1 MFSSLSAAGRPALAC
16 LAGAWPVALAAV
28 AACGGDAQAPDEGEP
43 VTAGCQDA
51 TIAAT
56 SSALE
61 GKTTPVA
68 VPPGTCAA
76 SLRNDWRR
84 SGSRVMGGN
93 NSALTLLRRAL
104 GGSAFRC
111 RRAAR
116 PAFRPLCGG
125 AVLRR
130 PGEPARRDVQLPLQ
144 PSRPD
149 LSLRRPESVPSVN
162 VSWRSSLNKA
172 KGGSVAKTAG
182 WRFDTLERCPSPR
195 LSHSNGA
202 TIPAR

>member
-1 MFSSLSAAGRPALAC
+1 SPRGVAPPVNDDCAPTASTRSL
-16 LAGAWPVALAAV
+16 
-28 AACGGDAQAPDEGEP
+28 
-43 VTAGCQDA
+43 DA

-56 SSALE
+56 SSVLE

-68 VPPGTCAA
+68 VPLGTCAA

-104 GGSAFRC
+104 RGSAFRC

-125 AVLRR
+125 AVL
-130 PGEPARRDVQLPLQ
+130 
-144 PSRPD
+144 
-149 LSLRRPESVPSVN
+149 
-162 VSWRSSLNKA
+162 
-172 KGGSVAKTAG
+172 
-182 WRFDTLERCPSPR
+182 
-195 LSHSNGA
+195 
-202 TIPAR
+202 